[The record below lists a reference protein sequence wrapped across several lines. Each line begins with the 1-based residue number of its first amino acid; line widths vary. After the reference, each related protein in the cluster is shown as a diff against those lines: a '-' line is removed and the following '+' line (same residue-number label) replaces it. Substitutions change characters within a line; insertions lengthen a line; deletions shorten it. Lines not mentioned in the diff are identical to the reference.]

1 MLHVMLRIGAK
12 DKLVG
17 LMNAEKGRSY
27 SRMANVKSVQNITKL
42 LKIKNNARF
51 QNATIEKSFF

>member
-1 MLHVMLRIGAK
+1 MLRIGAK